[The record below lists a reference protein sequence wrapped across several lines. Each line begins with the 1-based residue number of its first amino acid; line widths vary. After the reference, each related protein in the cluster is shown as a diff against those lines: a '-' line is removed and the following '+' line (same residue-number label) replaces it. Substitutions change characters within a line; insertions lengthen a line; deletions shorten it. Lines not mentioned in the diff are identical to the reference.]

1 MAIAGALPRVVT
13 SRDDVLAVL
22 PGEYLKA
29 LSAPVRD
36 ALADSLYALLDRCQE
51 ASDYAAA
58 QADPNRAVGAEENG
72 LFEDRGVPRAPG
84 EGDEDYRARAFTN
97 PPISVFSSVRDA
109 VNAIL
114 APFTTAT
121 CAISDAAL
129 DRWFVGTGARSWHSY
144 IGRTPGYPE
153 RLYAPIVPGNDPGGA
168 RVFDDTIGRQFL
180 LRIPDL
186 TGLVSAKVTPLTTTG
201 PVTHRTGFYVGR
213 RAYIS
218 GGQFSTTI
226 YRAIVSTVNALVGHS
241 VRWIMFADPKLSV

>member
-1 MAIAGALPRVVT
+1 MTIAGALPRVVRT
-13 SRDDVLAVL
+13 RDDVLAIL
-22 PGEYLKA
+22 PGEYKTA
-29 LSAPVRD
+29 LTAPVRD
-36 ALADSLYALLDRCQE
+36 ALADSLLALLDRCQE

-58 QADPNRAVGAEENG
+58 QADPNRAVGAAEDG

-84 EGDEDYRARAFTN
+84 EEDENYRTRAFTN

-109 VNAIL
+109 VNSIL
-114 APFTTAT
+114 APFTSKT

-129 DRWFVGTGARSWHSY
+129 DRWFVGTGVRTWHSY

-186 TGLVSAKVTPLTTTG
+186 TGLVFAKVTPLTSAG

-226 YRAIVSTVNALVGHS
+226 YRAIVSTVNAIVGHS
-241 VRWIMFADPKLSV
+241 VRWIMFADPKLS